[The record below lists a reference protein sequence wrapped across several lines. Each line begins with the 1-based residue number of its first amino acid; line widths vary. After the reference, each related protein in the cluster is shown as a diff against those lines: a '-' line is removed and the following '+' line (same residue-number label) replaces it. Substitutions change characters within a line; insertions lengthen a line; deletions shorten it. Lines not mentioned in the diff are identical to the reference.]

1 MKRLTKK
8 TLREIVLEV
17 IDEADNGKPVPGKKD
32 DEKKDSEDSKIAVPS
47 DNPYDK
53 EANER
58 NDMKIPEQKLRE
70 FIRAVI
76 GESTKFDQ
84 DKVQA
89 MVDNDKYLNRAYKAI
104 RGNDKTKL
112 LRIFTTFI
120 LGDPK
125 AERVYKKIK

>member
-1 MKRLTKK
+1 VRRLTKK

-32 DEKKDSEDSKIAVPS
+32 DEDSKIAVPS

-58 NDMKIPEQKLRE
+58 NDMKIPEQALRE

-76 GESTKFDQ
+76 GESTKFDH

-89 MVDNDKYLNRAYKAI
+89 MVDNDKYLKRAYKAI